1 MEIKDF
7 KKYTNNLSAFTA
19 DDVEGFELMSDREL
33 QEYQIVLEDDPDEL
47 SQWDHIRA
55 FYTMKD
61 KLL

>member
-19 DDVEGFELMSDREL
+19 DDVEGFELMSDKEIE
-33 QEYQIVLEDDPDEL
+33 EYQVLLEEDTGEL
-47 SQWDHIRA
+47 SDWDHIRA